1 MPSFDTKSSGP
12 SSAFGTTHKRV
23 AARRQMQRYSTS
35 ADHVSTLQPAVQPTL
50 SGNNSPIPEPRRGPL
65 KPQLI
70 FYDQVSSSNKSRD
83 KNIIATDDFS
93 QSSPKTTN
101 PKTSKFCARQIEI
114 LGIAVGDSETGS
126 RIRKDKGA
134 REYGSA
140 DAEPR
145 LSPTLTLGLTIDMS
159 ALERFF

>member
-23 AARRQMQRYSTS
+23 AARRQMQRYSTP

-101 PKTSKFCARQIEI
+101 PKTSKFCTRQIEI
-114 LGIAVGDSETGS
+114 LGIA
-126 RIRKDKGA
+126 DKGA

>member
-1 MPSFDTKSSGP
+1 MPSFDAKSSGP

-23 AARRQMQRYSTS
+23 AARRQMQRYSTP

-114 LGIAVGDSETGS
+114 LGIA
-126 RIRKDKGA
+126 GA

>member
-1 MPSFDTKSSGP
+1 
-12 SSAFGTTHKRV
+12 
-23 AARRQMQRYSTS
+23 MQRYSTP

-114 LGIAVGDSETGS
+114 LGIA
-126 RIRKDKGA
+126 
-134 REYGSA
+134 
-140 DAEPR
+140 
-145 LSPTLTLGLTIDMS
+145 
-159 ALERFF
+159 